1 MGYAVRA
8 PEFQDRGILDRNAA
22 AGQVLGLPE
31 SHCAREAYR
40 PCAVAAIDASRD
52 VKHRPLVLQ
61 LRSILPDDEMPNQM
75 ITRRTVSRTLVT
87 LGCVVLLVAAAL
99 HCLAYLK
106 FSAPAVHA
114 SNLPIAL
121 QSVFEVAFLSM
132 AWSWIVLA
140 VIVLVVAFGEA
151 RWGKPIA
158 LICGFAVLIQAVLTV
173 PMVGLFIG
181 NEMIGAASLL
191 IIIGC
196 FLFHG
201 SRVET

>member
-1 MGYAVRA
+1 
-8 PEFQDRGILDRNAA
+8 
-22 AGQVLGLPE
+22 
-31 SHCAREAYR
+31 
-40 PCAVAAIDASRD
+40 
-52 VKHRPLVLQ
+52 
-61 LRSILPDDEMPNQM
+61 M
-75 ITRRTVSRTLVT
+75 ITRSTVSRTLVT
-87 LGCVVLLVAAAL
+87 LGCVVLLVAAAV

-140 VIVLVVAFGEA
+140 LIVAVVTFVET
-151 RWGKPIA
+151 RLGKPIA
-158 LICGFAVLIQAVLTV
+158 LICGFAVLIQAVFTV
-173 PMVGLFIG
+173 SMVGFFIG

-201 SRVET
+201 SWLETC

>member
-1 MGYAVRA
+1 
-8 PEFQDRGILDRNAA
+8 
-22 AGQVLGLPE
+22 
-31 SHCAREAYR
+31 
-40 PCAVAAIDASRD
+40 
-52 VKHRPLVLQ
+52 
-61 LRSILPDDEMPNQM
+61 M

-121 QSVFEVAFLSM
+121 QSVFEIAFLSM

-140 VIVLVVAFGEA
+140 LIVLVVTFGEA
-151 RWGKPIA
+151 RLGKPIA
-158 LICGFAVLIQAVLTV
+158 LICGFAVLIQAVFIV
-173 PMVGLFIG
+173 PMVGFFIG

-196 FLFHG
+196 FLFRG